1 MDKCL
6 LPDKK
11 RIFSYYNAIMKA
23 VLLYVFAGVLT
34 TSAIGQERMSLDG
47 SKQPYLIVDSLSA
60 DLKYLVLSPDKIE
73 SINILK
79 DGNAVAS
86 YGDKAKYGVII
97 IKTKPNTTLLRIG
110 EILDRFEISKAD
122 RELRV
127 CINKALVSRQE
138 LVLIE
143 ASEITGVD
151 ITTDRYWINPN
162 EANSNERFINISTKE
177 KRAL

>member
-1 MDKCL
+1 MKSL
-6 LPDKK
+6 LVYL
-11 RIFSYYNAIMKA
+11 FAT
-23 VLLYVFAGVLT
+23 VLVI
-34 TSAIGQERMSLDG
+34 SANSQERMSLNGD
-47 SKQPYLIVDSLSA
+47 KQPYLIVDSLSA

-79 DGNAVAS
+79 DGNAVAA

-110 EILDRFEISKAD
+110 EILDKFEISKAD
-122 RELRV
+122 RELRI
-127 CINKALVSRQE
+127 CINKTLVSRQE

-143 ASEITGVD
+143 AGEISGVD

-177 KRAL
+177 RRAL